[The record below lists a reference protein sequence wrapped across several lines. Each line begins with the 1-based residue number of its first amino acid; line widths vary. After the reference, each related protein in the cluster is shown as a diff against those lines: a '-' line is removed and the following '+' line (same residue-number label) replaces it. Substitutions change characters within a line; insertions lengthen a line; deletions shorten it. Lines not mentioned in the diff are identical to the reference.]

1 MPTST
6 LIVVFGSWFL
16 LLILTLLYY
25 LVWSLRRDWSEGS
38 EE

>member
-1 MPTST
+1 MPIST
-6 LIVVFGSWFL
+6 VIVVLGSWFV

-25 LVWSLRRDWSEGS
+25 FVWSRGRDWPEAG

>member
-1 MPTST
+1 MPSST
-6 LIVVFGSWFL
+6 VFVVLGSWFL

-25 LVWSLRRDWSEGS
+25 FVWSLRRDWSDGG